1 MPPQTIFAFVN
12 YLWEKVI
19 YLTDL
24 KMALVLY
31 LYLLYSLYELSQK

>member
-1 MPPQTIFAFVN
+1 MPPQPIFAFVN